1 MCLFVC
7 LSVFLSDDLFVCMAV
22 FLSVCLSFCLSVCL
36 SICLSVYL
44 SVYLYVCLSVCL
56 SICLSFCLSFCL
68 SICLSFCLSFCL
80 SICLSVYQLISLLIS
95 VGFKFLLVLEKGS
108 DFDLV
113 FQSKSTANY
122 AEYAS
127 TLSLT
132 ELTTCAW
139 GKLSSSATGYS
150 YFFSFATRSKNEG
163 IVLGYHVGDKRI
175 ITNILSTGWK

>member
-1 MCLFVC
+1 MSMYLFVC

-36 SICLSVYL
+36 SICLSVCL
-44 SVYLYVCLSVCL
+44 SLCLSV
-56 SICLSFCLSFCL
+56 CL

-95 VGFKFLLVLEKGS
+95 VGFQFLLVLEKGS

>member
-1 MCLFVC
+1 MSMYLFVC
-7 LSVFLSDDLFVCMAV
+7 LSVFLSDDLLVCMAV

-36 SICLSVYL
+36 SICLSVCL
-44 SVYLYVCLSVCL
+44 SLCLSVCL
-56 SICLSFCLSFCL
+56 SICLSFCL

-80 SICLSVYQLISLLIS
+80 SICLSVYQLIPLLIS

>member
-1 MCLFVC
+1 MSIYLLVC
-7 LSVFLSDDLFVCMAV
+7 LSVFLSDDLSVCMAV

-36 SICLSVYL
+36 SICLSVCL
-44 SVYLYVCLSVCL
+44 SLCLSV
-56 SICLSFCLSFCL
+56 CL

>member
-1 MCLFVC
+1 MPMSIYLFVC
-7 LSVFLSDDLFVCMAV
+7 LSVFLSDDLLVCMAV

-36 SICLSVYL
+36 SICLSVCL
-44 SVYLYVCLSVCL
+44 SLCLSV
-56 SICLSFCLSFCL
+56 CL

>member
-36 SICLSVYL
+36 SICLSL
-44 SVYLYVCLSVCL
+44 CLSVCL
-56 SICLSFCLSFCL
+56 SICLSLCLSFCL

-150 YFFSFATRSKNEG
+150 YFFSFATRSRKEG
-163 IVLGYHVGDKRI
+163 IVLGYHAGDKRI

>member
-1 MCLFVC
+1 MSIYLFVC
-7 LSVFLSDDLFVCMAV
+7 LSVFLSDDLLVCMAV

-36 SICLSVYL
+36 SICLSVCL
-44 SVYLYVCLSVCL
+44 SLCLSV
-56 SICLSFCLSFCL
+56 CL

>member
-1 MCLFVC
+1 MSMCLFVC
-7 LSVFLSDDLFVCMAV
+7 LSVFLSDDLFVCMTV

-36 SICLSVYL
+36 SICLSVCL
-44 SVYLYVCLSVCL
+44 SLCLSV
-56 SICLSFCLSFCL
+56 CL

-80 SICLSVYQLISLLIS
+80 SICLSVYQLIPLLIS

>member
-1 MCLFVC
+1 MFVW
-7 LSVFLSDDLFVCMAV
+7 
-22 FLSVCLSFCLSVCL
+22 LSFCLSAYL
-36 SICLSVYL
+36 SVSPSVCLSVYL
-44 SVYLYVCLSVCL
+44 SVYLYVFLSVYLSVYLSVCL
-56 SICLSFCLSFCL
+56 SVYLSVY
-68 SICLSFCLSFCL
+68 L

-139 GKLSSSATGYS
+139 VKLSSSATGYS
-150 YFFSFATRSKNEG
+150 YFFSFATRSRNEG

>member
-1 MCLFVC
+1 MSIYLFVC
-7 LSVFLSDDLFVCMAV
+7 LSVFLSDDLLVCMAV

-36 SICLSVYL
+36 SICLSVCL
-44 SVYLYVCLSVCL
+44 SLCLSV
-56 SICLSFCLSFCL
+56 CL

-150 YFFSFATRSKNEG
+150 YFLSFATRSKNEG

>member
-1 MCLFVC
+1 MSMYLFVC
-7 LSVFLSDDLFVCMAV
+7 LSVFLSDDLLVCMAV

-36 SICLSVYL
+36 SICLSVCL
-44 SVYLYVCLSVCL
+44 SLCLSV
-56 SICLSFCLSFCL
+56 CL

>member
-1 MCLFVC
+1 M
-7 LSVFLSDDLFVCMAV
+7 
-22 FLSVCLSFCLSVCL
+22 
-36 SICLSVYL
+36 
-44 SVYLYVCLSVCL
+44 
-56 SICLSFCLSFCL
+56 
-68 SICLSFCLSFCL
+68 
-80 SICLSVYQLISLLIS
+80 
-95 VGFKFLLVLEKGS
+95 
-108 DFDLV
+108 V

-150 YFFSFATRSKNEG
+150 YFFSFATRSRNEG

>member
-1 MCLFVC
+1 MICLFVWLSFCLSAC
-7 LSVFLSDDLFVCMAV
+7 LSVCPSVC
-22 FLSVCLSFCLSVCL
+22 LSVCLSLCLSVCL
-36 SICLSVYL
+36 SICR
-44 SVYLYVCLSVCL
+44 
-56 SICLSFCLSFCL
+56 SFCLSFCL

-139 GKLSSSATGYS
+139 GKLSSSATGYR